1 MKISNSSR
9 LGVALKVLCKI
20 KMKEE
25 DVSIDTYSNCREQG
39 FFLTS
44 FKPARGYEYQRAVS
58 FAENRNSDDIAVQ
71 YGVKKDFSP
80 YGVFLKDEKYHKCK
94 KFFRYDQ
101 AQEAADFIT
110 KWLTCE
116 LPDEIS

>member
-1 MKISNSSR
+1 M
-9 LGVALKVLCKI
+9 KVLRKI
-20 KMKEE
+20 KMKED
-25 DVSIDTYSNCREQG
+25 DVGINTYSNCREQG

-71 YGVKKDFSP
+71 YGIYKDFSP
-80 YGVFLKDEKYHKCK
+80 YGVFKEEDKYYKCK
-94 KFFRYDQ
+94 KLFRYDQ

-110 KWLTCE
+110 KWLAGV
-116 LPDEIS
+116 LQDEIS